1 MRHDRWASAIFCHWE
16 ACPAALQRLLPAGLV
31 VDTHEGKAFVGTVLL
46 SEEGISPVVPLLPGW
61 LAAATALSHHA
72 VNVRTYVRPA
82 SGGDGGVFF
91 FTLDCSQILP
101 AVGARSLFSLPYQL
115 ARMHRGGA
123 DSAHSFTSERL
134 VGVSASVS
142 AEWSVDDGPAQPA
155 EAGSLAA
162 FLVERYCLYNEAGL
176 LLRSTVMP
184 REAGLWV
191 GRITHDPWPL
201 QGARLT
207 GWRSSMLDAVPGLPG
222 ALVDPD
228 AAPLVLYSPGVSGI
242 RFWWGGPLEEGA
254 STVGEVPD
262 RKWERVSCM

>member
-1 MRHDRWASAIFCHWE
+1 MNSSS
-16 ACPAALQRLLPAGLV
+16 RLDL
-31 VDTHEGKAFVGTVLL
+31 DHTRKHS
-46 SEEGISPVVPLLPGW
+46 SEVS
-61 LAAATALSHHA
+61 ATALPIRQS
-72 VNVRTYVRPA
+72 P
-82 SGGDGGVFF
+82 
-91 FTLDCSQILP
+91 
-101 AVGARSLFSLPYQL
+101 
-115 ARMHRGGA
+115 
-123 DSAHSFTSERL
+123 RL
-134 VGVSASVS
+134 
-142 AEWSVDDGPAQPA
+142 
-155 EAGSLAA
+155 
-162 FLVERYCLYNEAGL
+162 LVERYNEAGL
-176 LLRSTVMP
+176 GCSGSTVMP

-262 RKWERVSCM
+262 R

>member
-1 MRHDRWASAIFCHWE
+1 MNSSRSRRYSKHS
-16 ACPAALQRLLPAGLV
+16 
-31 VDTHEGKAFVGTVLL
+31 
-46 SEEGISPVVPLLPGW
+46 SE
-61 LAAATALSHHA
+61 
-72 VNVRTYVRPA
+72 
-82 SGGDGGVFF
+82 
-91 FTLDCSQILP
+91 
-101 AVGARSLFSLPYQL
+101 
-115 ARMHRGGA
+115 
-123 DSAHSFTSERL
+123 
-134 VGVSASVS
+134 VSATTLPNRQSP
-142 AEWSVDDGPAQPA
+142 W
-155 EAGSLAA
+155 L
-162 FLVERYCLYNEAGL
+162 LVERYEAGL

-242 RFWWGGPLEEGA
+242 RLWWGPPLEEGA

-262 RKWERVSCM
+262 R

>member
-1 MRHDRWASAIFCHWE
+1 MNPSS
-16 ACPAALQRLLPAGLV
+16 LLDLD
-31 VDTHEGKAFVGTVLL
+31 DTRKHS
-46 SEEGISPVVPLLPGW
+46 SEVS
-61 LAAATALSHHA
+61 ATALPNRQS
-72 VNVRTYVRPA
+72 P
-82 SGGDGGVFF
+82 
-91 FTLDCSQILP
+91 
-101 AVGARSLFSLPYQL
+101 
-115 ARMHRGGA
+115 
-123 DSAHSFTSERL
+123 RL
-134 VGVSASVS
+134 
-142 AEWSVDDGPAQPA
+142 
-155 EAGSLAA
+155 
-162 FLVERYCLYNEAGL
+162 LVERGNEAGL
-176 LLRSTVMP
+176 GCSGSTVMP

-262 RKWERVSCM
+262 R

>member
-1 MRHDRWASAIFCHWE
+1 MNSSS
-16 ACPAALQRLLPAGLV
+16 RLDL
-31 VDTHEGKAFVGTVLL
+31 DHTRKHS
-46 SEEGISPVVPLLPGW
+46 SEIS
-61 LAAATALSHHA
+61 ATALPIRQS
-72 VNVRTYVRPA
+72 P
-82 SGGDGGVFF
+82 
-91 FTLDCSQILP
+91 
-101 AVGARSLFSLPYQL
+101 
-115 ARMHRGGA
+115 
-123 DSAHSFTSERL
+123 RL
-134 VGVSASVS
+134 
-142 AEWSVDDGPAQPA
+142 
-155 EAGSLAA
+155 
-162 FLVERYCLYNEAGL
+162 LVERYEAGL
-176 LLRSTVMP
+176 LFRSSVMP

-262 RKWERVSCM
+262 R